1 MKDVLAAEL
10 QNYLIS
16 LLPALSEVAEE
27 QKKEAEERHIP
38 IVEDEVAN
46 LLGLLVQM
54 ANSEHI
60 LEIGTAIGRSAVA
73 MAEKLPAQGRL
84 LTIEMDED
92 RYKRAQYYFQKS
104 GLGEKIEPVLADARE
119 YLPHLAEEKPKCFDF
134 IFLDAAKGQYLN
146 FFPFLD
152 KMLALGG
159 LIVADNVLLNG
170 WVVDLSYPNH
180 RRKTFVYRMREFL
193 EGIKSNTKYDF
204 SLIPLG
210 DGVLILRKKEN

>member
-1 MKDVLAAEL
+1 MMKDVLAVEL
-10 QNYLIS
+10 QNYLRS
-16 LLPALSEVAEE
+16 LLPEGGTIAAE
-27 QKKEAEERHIP
+27 QKKEAEESHIP

-54 ANSEHI
+54 AKPQHI
-60 LEIGTAIGRSAVA
+60 LEIGTAIGRSSLA
-73 MAEKLPAQGRL
+73 MAENLPSWGKIT
-84 LTIEMDED
+84 TIEMDEE
-92 RYKRAQYYFQKS
+92 RAKRAQYYFEQS
-104 GLGEKIEPVLADARE
+104 GSAKKIKLILADARE
-119 YLPHLAEEKPKCFDF
+119 YLPQLAEKETFDF

-146 FFPFLD
+146 FFPHLD
-152 KMLALGG
+152 KMLSPGG
-159 LIVADNVLLNG
+159 LIIADNVLLNG

-193 EGIKSNTKYDF
+193 ESMRDNPKYDS

>member
-10 QNYLIS
+10 QNYLRS

-104 GLGEKIEPVLADARE
+104 GLSEKIEPVLADARE
-119 YLPHLAEEKPKCFDF
+119 YLPHLAEKKPK
-134 IFLDAAKGQYLN
+134 
-146 FFPFLD
+146 
-152 KMLALGG
+152 
-159 LIVADNVLLNG
+159 
-170 WVVDLSYPNH
+170 
-180 RRKTFVYRMREFL
+180 
-193 EGIKSNTKYDF
+193 
-204 SLIPLG
+204 
-210 DGVLILRKKEN
+210 